1 MTHTGDFLRS
11 MFLLRGPIAQMTVHS
26 GVSYSSESPWR
37 ESFAPYPLVWE
48 DNQTESV
55 SAPPQASFEG
65 TGKARWTEW
74 SHFSKGNCWIG
85 EEVSEQQDH
94 FDLEEGAGK

>member
-1 MTHTGDFLRS
+1 MTALWCQLLFGESLERVLRHV
-11 MFLLRGPIAQMTVHS
+11 LLCSH
-26 GVSYSSESPWR
+26 
-37 ESFAPYPLVWE
+37 
-48 DNQTESV
+48 DQTEPV

-65 TGKARWTEW
+65 TGKARWTER
-74 SHFSKGNCWIG
+74 SHFSKGNRRIG